1 MKIRDNKA
9 LTIVSWA
16 LYDFANAIFAMNV
29 IALYFVLWVTVEKG
43 AEDIVY
49 SLVLGGSMF
58 LAAITM
64 PLLGA
69 VSDKRGKR
77 IPFLIFFTVL
87 CVLFLFMIGLTES
100 LILGLIFFA
109 IANFGYLIAGA
120 VFYNALL
127 PVVADADKIGRISGF
142 GICLSY
148 AGTITG
154 LFLIRPIALKFGY
167 QATFIPTALLF
178 LLFSLPCFL
187 FVKDK
192 VVPGKGSV
200 GKLIEESF
208 KQLFVT
214 LKDVR
219 SSRELSRFFLA
230 IFIIINIV
238 NSVFIFMSVY
248 LKKVFFFSDSEL
260 FKLYIFS
267 NIFSL
272 GGAISAGF
280 ISDKIG
286 ARKTFVGAII
296 ICSVAILMGVTAIS
310 KIVFWAVGPMV
321 GIAFSSIRV
330 SGRAL
335 AVELFPK
342 EKIGEIFGH
351 LGFVSN
357 LAFMGLFLWGA
368 IVYVLEPLG
377 TGRYRVALFSMFIV
391 LMFGVRVLIKSSG
404 GADVKGENRKRI

>member
-9 LTIVSWA
+9 LTIFSWA

-69 VSDKRGKR
+69 VSDKRGMR
-77 IPFLIFFTVL
+77 MPFLIFFTVL
-87 CVLFLFMIGLTES
+87 CVLFLFMTGMTES

-109 IANFGYLIAGA
+109 IANFGYLISGA

-127 PVVADADKIGRISGF
+127 PVIADADKIGKISGF

-192 VVPGKGSV
+192 AVSGKGSV
-200 GKLIEESF
+200 GKLVEESF

-219 SSRELSRFFLA
+219 SSRELSRFFLG

-260 FKLYIFS
+260 IQLLIFA
-267 NIFSL
+267 NIFSMV
-272 GGAISAGF
+272 GAISAGF
-280 ISDKIG
+280 IADKIG
-286 ARKTFVGAII
+286 ARKTFIGAII
-296 ICSVAILMGVTAIS
+296 VCLVAILMSITAFS
-310 KIVFWAVGPMV
+310 KIIFWVVGPMV
-321 GIAFSSIRV
+321 GLAFSSVRV
-330 SGRAL
+330 SGRLFAI
-335 AVELFPK
+335 ELFPK
-342 EKIGEIFGH
+342 EKIGEMFGY
-351 LGFVSN
+351 LGFLSN
-357 LAFMGLFLWGA
+357 LAFMGLLLWGA
-368 IVYVLEPLG
+368 TVYIFAPLG
-377 TGRYRVALFSMFIV
+377 AGKYRVALFSMFIV
-391 LMFGVRVLIKSSG
+391 LMFGMRILIKSSG
-404 GADVKGENRKRI
+404 GADVKG